1 MNTRKEHREA
11 VEKLVEYLR
20 ANPQE
25 PYRDVSAKIGL
36 SVASISRIAT
46 AHGLT
51 RRKAALSI
59 SDLSKLEG

>member
-1 MNTRKEHREA
+1 MSKRKEHQEA

-25 PYRDVSAKIGL
+25 PYRVVSAKIGL

-46 AHGLT
+46 VHGLA
-51 RRKAALSI
+51 RRRAALSI
-59 SDLSKLEG
+59 ADLSKLEG